1 MDWLTITSERW
12 AQTVEDCAGL
22 CLLPMGCI
30 ERHGP
35 HLAVGCDQLTVDAV
49 ARLAAEVEPAI
60 VFPSYFFGKIW
71 TARHYAGTFALGRNL
86 LLDLLEATLDEIA
99 RNGLKKVLIVNGH
112 GGNTAMLHFFL
123 RSLLAEPRD
132 YVAYATNSYE
142 MDEATR
148 QEWAGMVEA
157 PGGEHADEGE
167 TSWFMHLRPDLVH
180 MEDLSDPEDGR
191 DRQTQ
196 KGLEGLA
203 NPAGWLGRFPT
214 HYSGDARA
222 ATPEKGE
229 FLVRAQVERLVRQMR
244 AVKADDVTAG
254 LLETFYRQSAGPQR
268 GRQ

>member
-1 MDWLTITSERW
+1 VDWLNITSERW
-12 AQTVEDCAGL
+12 AQAVEDCAGL
-22 CLLPMGCI
+22 CLLPIGCI

-35 HLAVGCDQLTVDAV
+35 HLPVGCDQITVDAI
-49 ARLAAEVEPAI
+49 ARRAAEAEPAV
-60 VFPSYFFGKIW
+60 VFPSYCFGKIW

-86 LLDLLEATLDEIA
+86 ILNLLEATLDEIA

-123 RSLLAEPRD
+123 RSLLAAPRD

-148 QEWAGMVEA
+148 REWAGMAEG
-157 PGGEHADEGE
+157 PKGDHADEGE

-180 MEDLSDPEDGR
+180 MEDLTGPEDGR
-191 DRQTQ
+191 NRELQ
-196 KGLEGLA
+196 KDLEGLD
-203 NPAGWLGRFPT
+203 NPAGWYARFPT
-214 HYSGDARA
+214 HYSGDAHT

-229 FLVRAQVERLVRQMR
+229 FLARAQVARLVRQMR

-254 LLETFYRQSAGPQR
+254 LLETFYRRSADPQ
-268 GRQ
+268 